1 MLVPMPGVGYIFT
14 SKKSMNGGFVIRK
27 IVVLIGAVLI
37 FSGAAFAHHSFAM
50 FDFSREITVTGEVK
64 EFLWRNPHMH
74 ILMNVPDGKGGMAE
88 YDIEGGTPNTQ
99 RRNGWRADTLKP
111 GDKISVVIRPLKNG
125 DKGGNLI
132 RATRQDGTPIGNPPG
147 GARGA
152 N

>member
-1 MLVPMPGVGYIFT
+1 V
-14 SKKSMNGGFVIRK
+14 NRK
-27 IVVLIGAVLI
+27 IIVLVGAVLM
-37 FSGAAFAHHSFAM
+37 FAGPALAHHSFAM

-74 ILMNVPDGKGGMAE
+74 ILLNVSNGQGGTDE

-111 GDKISVVIRPLKNG
+111 GEKISVVIRPLKNG

-132 RATRQDGTPIGNPPG
+132 RAMRSDGTPIGNPPG
-147 GARGA
+147 GGGGGGGRGG